1 MTKSQGQKYKPLQ
14 NALMYSLEQV
24 RENRLRVNRVI
35 RVIRVI
41 RVKVEKGN
49 THYIKLIA
57 KSNTMKDP
65 TKVIIQVL

>member
-1 MTKSQGQKYKPLQ
+1 
-14 NALMYSLEQV
+14 MYSLEQV
-24 RENRLRVNRVI
+24 RKNRLRVNRVI
-35 RVIRVI
+35 RVIRV
-41 RVKVEKGN
+41 KAEKCN